1 MILPTKHIRISES
14 LLGLGGYLLT
24 LLKRPMSI
32 DELWAEYEKS
42 NNKKFPAYHS
52 FDNLILSLDLLYL
65 MGIIEINE
73 MGDLYY
79 ATN

>member
-14 LLGLGGYLLT
+14 LIGLGGYLLK
-24 LLKRPMSI
+24 LLKEPITI
-32 DELWAEYEKS
+32 DELWFKFLKY

-52 FDNLILSLDLLYL
+52 FDNLVLSLNLLYM

-73 MGDLYY
+73 YGELYY
-79 ATN
+79 ATD